1 MQRFIRILMWL
12 LFVLALFI
20 LSAYLLPRKVEVE
33 RTKNIEAPPRIVFSQ
48 INDLHNWEKWS
59 AWHIADPNLKIQ
71 FINHGVGQD
80 AGFIWNSSMREIGD
94 GRLMINQST
103 PYDSILCNLQ
113 FPDKREAKCKFT
125 LKNKRETTL
134 LRWIFVFDRGFN
146 PFARWTGLLLGN
158 TFGHKL
164 EEGLDYLST
173 VCKVQF
179 QENTPIVELITIDSF
194 FYASV
199 IKKVYFENVEVE
211 MEEMF
216 ARVGDYIESAEVTGN
231 GSPFAV
237 YHEIKQD
244 TIDLECGIPLNT
256 LPEKKGSIHTGKFPA
271 TRCAMSDYFGG
282 YSFLEETHT
291 VIQEWIEKRR
301 FKLAGPPME
310 KYITGASVNPDPGKW
325 HTKIY
330 YPVR

>member
-20 LSAYLLPRKVEVE
+20 LSAYLLPRKGEVV
-33 RTKNIEAPPRIVFSQ
+33 RTKNIEASPRIVFSQ

-59 AWHIADPNLKIQ
+59 AWHIAHPNLNLQ
-71 FINHGVGQD
+71 YHNHGLGQD
-80 AGFIWNSSMREIGD
+80 AGFIWHSSMREIGD
-94 GRLMINQST
+94 GRLMITQST

-113 FPDKREAKCKFT
+113 FPDKREAKSKFE
-125 LKNKRETTL
+125 LKNKGEATL
-134 LRWIFVFDRGFN
+134 LRWIFVFDRGYN
-146 PFARWTGLLLGN
+146 PFARWTGLLLDN
-158 TFGHKL
+158 IFGPEM
-164 EEGLDYLST
+164 EEGLDYLNT

-179 QENTPIVELITIDSF
+179 QENTPIVELVTIDSF
-194 FYASV
+194 YYASV
-199 IKKVYFENVEVE
+199 SKKVYFENVGVE

-216 ARVGDYIESAEVTGN
+216 AEVDDFIKTSKIRET

-244 TIDLECGIPLNT
+244 TIVLECGIPVKE
-256 LPEKKGSIHTGKFPA
+256 LPEGKGSIHTGKFSA
-271 TRCAMSDYFGG
+271 TRCAMSDYFGE
-282 YSFLEETHT
+282 YSFLEEAHT

-310 KYITGASVNPDPGKW
+310 KYITGASVSTDPGKW